1 MKIMYSHFSA
11 NHIPLERFPFR
22 MELAMEGYIM
32 ENADVLRLGDE
43 AYFDVEI
50 LESELFVADQ
60 KKTGKGR
67 IDLLALY
74 DSHIFGIV
82 ELKLGEVSSDN
93 LSQILRYIKLREKI
107 FNRHKDLVQEKFD
120 ESRWVAVLIGTSVS
134 KELQDKIEKNE
145 VWSNNVEDLA
155 STLKNIPLCAIALQ
169 RYRGTNGQV
178 FVMTETFIPGAI
190 AKNEKDKTKY
200 IFKEQTYNKR
210 YLALAIV
217 SELAKNVIGFDELK
231 DLLPDSIQGTK
242 RGVFKSFG
250 EAENYESE
258 HGGKRYFLEDPI
270 TLKDG
275 SKIAVC
281 NQWGIDNI
289 PRLINAVKNLKSKE
303 LPQIVEKKVE
313 SINKEEV

>member
-22 MELAMEGYIM
+22 MELAMEGYLM

-43 AYFDVEI
+43 AYYDVEI
-50 LESELFVADQ
+50 LESELSVEDL
-60 KKTGKGR
+60 KGKGNGR

-82 ELKLGEVSSDN
+82 ELKRGEVSSHD
-93 LSQILRYIKLREKI
+93 LIQILRYIELREKI
-107 FNRHKDLVQEKFD
+107 FNRHENLVQEQFNK
-120 ESRWVAVLIGTSVS
+120 SRWVAVLVGASVS
-134 KELQDKIEKNE
+134 KELQEKIEKNE
-145 VWSNNVEDLA
+145 VWSNNVEKRD

-178 FVMTETFIPGAI
+178 FVMTETFIPGAL

-200 IFKEQTYNKR
+200 LFKGQTFNKR
-210 YLALAIV
+210 NLALAIV
-217 SELAKNVIGFDELK
+217 SELSKKVRNFNELK
-231 DLLPDSIQGTK
+231 KILPDSIQGTK
-242 RGVFKSFG
+242 RGVFSRFS
-250 EAENYESE
+250 EAESYEAE
-258 HGGKRYFLEDPI
+258 HGGRRYFLEDPI

-275 SKIAVC
+275 SKIVVC

-289 PRLINAVKNLKSKE
+289 PRLVKAFKDLKWK

-313 SINKEEV
+313 NINREEV